1 MLKTLKGEYPTQNQ
15 DGFGAFIP
23 VQSYRYYNSDGSY
36 NLYQGYYKQKNSFFA
51 LILFHVLLV

>member
-15 DGFGAFIP
+15 DGFGAI

-36 NLYQGYYKQKNSFFA
+36 NLYQGYYKQKNRSLSYA
-51 LILFHVLLV
+51 INE